1 MTVRDTSIDAYHALG
16 PKLGQQQRTIVAFL
30 AKRCERDW
38 TRGELSE
45 ATGLR
50 LSSCCARCHELRK
63 LHIIDELPRRPCRTT
78 GVQAHPIRLAAAQ
91 LELGLAA

>member
-1 MTVRDTSIDAYHALG
+1 MTVRDTSIDAFYALG

-38 TRGELSE
+38 TRGELAQ
-45 ATGLR
+45 ATGMR
-50 LSSCCARCHELRK
+50 LSSVCGRVKELADLK
-63 LHIIDELPRRPCRTT
+63 VIDELPRRPCRTT